1 MMRTRLVLA
10 VLSAALFLAALA
22 TPSLAVNQITNVV
35 MTPPSPDIMDLNVNV
50 EITCDY
56 QTDVANGVQIFFR
69 PYTDGSRTLNSAG
82 NDSVIHPV
90 GSGGATGWFT
100 VGSGSVTVDSVRV
113 QMWDPNLAT
122 LVLELFIPVTYYY
135 GPTPVTNI
143 VMDPVSPAN
152 LAFGETVSITFD
164 YETIETSG
172 VLIWARPFTMGSLS
186 PNFVASGSP
195 LYPVGTGSGSAS
207 FRIEVPPSAAPA
219 SGGALSHVVVDQIR
233 FHMQGGQGGLIA
245 EFFIPVSFTYDQS
258 TAVEAV
264 AWGRIKAM
272 YVN

>member
-1 MMRTRLVLA
+1 MRTRLALTVI
-10 VLSAALFLAALA
+10 SAALFLAALT
-22 TPSLAVNQITNVV
+22 TPSFAVNEITNIV

-69 PYTDGSRTLNSAG
+69 PYTDGFRTLNSAG
-82 NDSVIHPV
+82 NDSAIHPV
-90 GSGGATGWFT
+90 GSGVATGWFT
-100 VGSGSVTVDSVRV
+100 IGSGSVTVDSVRV

-122 LVLELFIPVTYYY
+122 LVLEFFIPVTYYY

-143 VMDPVSPAN
+143 VMDPVSPAI
-152 LAFGETVSITFD
+152 LAFGGTVSITFD

-186 PNFVASGSP
+186 PNFAASGSP
-195 LYPVGTGSGSAS
+195 TYPVGMGSGSAS
-207 FRIEVPPSAAPA
+207 FRIEVPPSPLPA
-219 SGGALSHVVVDQIR
+219 SSGALSPVIVDQIR
-233 FHMQGGQGGLIA
+233 FQMRSGQGVLVA

-258 TAVEAV
+258 TAVEATT
-264 AWGRIKAM
+264 WGRVKAK
-272 YVN
+272 YGN